1 MTDPRRVRVAV
12 SASSANLG
20 PGYDSFGL
28 GLDWVDHVDL
38 IAADRFGAEVT
49 GEGADEVPT
58 DERHLIIDTARIAAR
73 SLGTELPGLMVRT
86 HNTIPHGRGLG
97 SSSAAVLG
105 GILGAWGLL
114 RGSEPL
120 DRQWAFRVGTEI
132 EGHPDNIAAALFGGF
147 TLAWSEDGTP
157 HVVQGRVHADL
168 LARVWVPAFEVPTT
182 KARQV
187 LPATVP
193 HAEAA
198 ANSGRAGLLVHAI
211 AGEPVLLHTATRDWL
226 HQNYR
231 APLMPQAAELLDQL
245 RAEGLA
251 AVVSG
256 AGPTLLALG
265 LPEQLGEA
273 SPCEGWQVHDLRI
286 GTGSHIIEVG

>member
-1 MTDPRRVRVAV
+1 M

-28 GLDWVDHVDL
+28 GLDWVDQVDL
-38 IAADRFGAEVT
+38 TEADRFEAEVA
-49 GEGADEVPT
+49 GEGAGEVPT

-73 SLGTELPGLMVRT
+73 SLGTELPGLRVRAT
-86 HNTIPHGRGLG
+86 NTIPHGRGLG
-97 SSSAAVLG
+97 SSSAAVLA

-114 RGSEPL
+114 RGDEPL
-120 DRQWAFRVGTEI
+120 DRQWAFAIGTDI

-147 TLAWSEDGTP
+147 TLAWSERDTP
-157 HVVQGRVHADL
+157 RVVQGRVHPDL
-168 LARVWVPAFEVPTT
+168 IARVWVPDFEVATNR
-182 KARQV
+182 ARQV

-211 AGEPVLLHTATRDWL
+211 AEQPELLHTATRDWL
-226 HQNYR
+226 HQTYR
-231 APLMPQAAELLDQL
+231 SALMPRAAELLNEL
-245 RAEGLA
+245 RADGRA

-265 LPEQLGEA
+265 LPEQLGERA
-273 SPCEGWQVHDLRI
+273 PVEGWQVRDLRI
-286 GTGSHIIEVG
+286 GSGSRILTVE